1 MCKSQQGFVDYEN
14 RKPTVM
20 VWFIYSFLWLKSWN
34 RMNAAKEK
42 TITLKIIMGA
52 ILLKNAGGQLGVKP
66 I

>member
-1 MCKSQQGFVDYEN
+1 
-14 RKPTVM
+14 
-20 VWFIYSFLWLKSWN
+20 
-34 RMNAAKEK
+34 MNAAKGK